1 MQRQPRSRLFNTLID
16 VDLVV
21 CQPAGGRSSELLFL
35 LHEAGD
41 VRMLELGRSERFG
54 QSCGC
59 RAVMIAGL
67 LGRGVVVFLPILLSQ
82 EREISGGLW
91 L

>member
-1 MQRQPRSRLFNTLID
+1 
-16 VDLVV
+16 
-21 CQPAGGRSSELLFL
+21 
-35 LHEAGD
+35 
-41 VRMLELGRSERFG
+41 
-54 QSCGC
+54 
-59 RAVMIAGL
+59 MIAGL